1 MKILTQE
8 EAYKRNPKCLLDTSF
23 ILTCVRNKIDF
34 FEQLELEGFK
44 ILVPKQVIKEIEA
57 IKNSKKSEAKIE
69 ADLAL
74 KLIKAKKSKIIQL
87 KAKTTDNSIIN
98 YAKQN
103 QNIIVATLD
112 REIKKKTKN
121 RKLII
126 RGKKK
131 LEFI

>member
-1 MKILTQE
+1 M
-8 EAYKRNPKCLLDTSF
+8 RNVLLDTSF

-57 IKNSKKSEAKIE
+57 IKNSKKSEAKPE

-74 KLIKAKKSKIIQL
+74 KFIKAKKPKIIRL
-87 KAKTTDNSIIN
+87 KGKTADNAIIS

-103 QNIIVATLD
+103 PNIIVATLD